1 MCASGGYKPNKFL
14 SNKKQ
19 VLQSTD
25 EADRR
30 KGVKDKDFMGN

>member
-30 KGVKDKDFMGN
+30 KGVKDKDLMGN